1 MRHDLLRAWRLFL
14 FGSLALLWLEMPLAH
29 AASIAPPPLDFI
41 DATRLDYNNRGFEID
56 TEVYAFPDVEA
67 AVGDFRQRLGGP
79 TAPISPVRTLVTI
92 EGFEFLSVAGIR
104 VGAAPRQHGSAL
116 LARRLADGQTWNLF
130 EISIDDGVGGTGPLE
145 YFQSPAGPLLRLPVP
160 VSGTGAFNEDFLF
173 LWRDGAWQEI
183 DTRSWLRT
191 LKLPP
196 GHGIWKGVVVDPRTF
211 SARSSVWRDGD
222 GNCCPSGGEV
232 DVRLALK
239 GRRLEIESQSCRPDC
254 AQ

>member
-1 MRHDLLRAWRLFL
+1 MRHDLLRAWRRFL
-14 FGSLALLWLEMPLAH
+14 FGSLALLSLEMPLAH
-29 AASIAPPPLDFI
+29 AADMAPPPLEFI
-41 DATRLDYNNRGFEID
+41 DATRLDYNTRGFEID
-56 TEVYAFPDVEA
+56 TEVYVFPDVDA
-67 AVGDFRQRLGGP
+67 AVWDFHQRLGGP
-79 TAPISPVRTLVTI
+79 TAPISAVRTLVTI
-92 EGFEFLSVAGIR
+92 VGFEFLSVAGIR
-104 VGAAPRQHGSAL
+104 VGTAPRQHGSAL

-130 EISIDDGVGGTGPLE
+130 EISIDDAVGGTEPLE
-145 YFQSPAGPLLRLPVP
+145 YFQNPAGPLLRLPVP

-183 DTRSWLRT
+183 DTQSWLQT

-211 SARSSVWRDGD
+211 TARSSVWRDGD

-239 GRRLEIESQSCRPDC
+239 GRRLEIESQSYRPDR